1 MTIAPAAAPAPVV
14 PGSLLLALADSR
26 LPTGGH
32 VHSGGAEQAIAAGL
46 VTDVP
51 SLDWFVRRRLATAG
65 LTAGAAAAAAARW
78 APDLERLSEV
88 DRALDVRTASPALR
102 AASRAQG
109 RSLRRLVAVL
119 APGAR
124 VPGRR
129 PHAAVVVG
137 ALAAAL
143 SIDAS
148 GAALLGVHL
157 TATSVTGAAQRLLA
171 LDPLAVAALTAALAP
186 TIDGIARQAA
196 AADSIPDLSDPLA
209 DLLAENH
216 HPRED
221 RYFVS

>member
-1 MTIAPAAAPAPVV
+1 MTIAPTTASA
-14 PGSLLLALADSR
+14 GSLLLALADSR

-51 SLDWFVRRRLATAG
+51 SLEWFVRRRLATAG
-65 LTAGAAAAAAARW
+65 LTAGAAAAAACRCAC
-78 APDLERLSEV
+78 DVGQLSEV

-102 AASRAQG
+102 SASRAQG

-119 APGAR
+119 APAAR
-124 VPGRR
+124 LPGRR

-137 ALAAAL
+137 ALAGAL
-143 SIDAS
+143 SIDPA
-148 GAALLGVHL
+148 GAALLAVHL

-186 TIDGIARQAA
+186 TIDGIARRAA
-196 AADSIPDLSDPLA
+196 AAETIPDPSDPLA

>member
-1 MTIAPAAAPAPVV
+1 MTIAPPPPA

-32 VHSGGAEQAIAAGL
+32 VHSGGAEQAITAGL
-46 VTDVP
+46 VTDAAT
-51 SLDWFVRRRLATAG
+51 LDWFVRRRLATAG
-65 LTAGAAAAAAARW
+65 LAAGAAAAAACRCSDDAARL
-78 APDLERLSEV
+78 AGL
-88 DRALDVRTASPALR
+88 DRAIDVRTASPALR

-109 RSLRRLVAVL
+109 RSLRRLVSVI
-119 APGAR
+119 APAAK

-129 PHAAVVVG
+129 PHAAVVIG

-143 SIDAS
+143 GIDAA
-148 GAALLGVHL
+148 GASLLAVQL
-157 TATSVTGAAQRLLA
+157 SASSVTGAAQRLLA
-171 LDPLAVAALTAALAP
+171 LDPLAVAAIMAALAP

-196 AADSIPDLSDPLA
+196 GLAEIPDISDPLA

-216 HPRED
+216 TTRED